1 MRNPDA
7 WGRRKREVP
16 STTVQLADRI
26 EMPVSADVAWRHV
39 QDIQAVAA
47 CIPGLVP
54 GSLEQVSED
63 AFRGTLRHLAL
74 GVPSTWRLE
83 AVVTRAD
90 PDRRLDIHLDGEEE
104 RLDLHLSGDA
114 ALSIDQVDEL
124 AALTYTGDLT
134 VRGRL
139 AGAGGPIIERV
150 VASIIERF
158 VESVGAGGQV
168 APHRSWWQRLVAWV
182 TAPFGRR
189 D

>member
-1 MRNPDA
+1 
-7 WGRRKREVP
+7 
-16 STTVQLADRI
+16 
-26 EMPVSADVAWRHV
+26 MPVSVDVAWTHV
-39 QDIQAVAA
+39 LDIKAVAA

-54 GSLEQVSED
+54 ESIEQVSD
-63 AFRGTLRHLAL
+63 DTFRGTLRHLAL

-90 PDRRLDIHLDGEEE
+90 PDRRLDIHLDGVEQ

-114 ALSIDQVDEL
+114 ALSIDQVDES

-168 APHRSWWQRLVAWV
+168 APPRSWWRRLVAWV
-182 TAPFGRR
+182 TAPFGGR

>member
-16 STTVQLADRI
+16 SATVQLADRI

-39 QDIQAVAA
+39 QDIKAVAA

-54 GSLEQVSED
+54 ESIEQVSD
-63 AFRGTLRHLAL
+63 DTFRGTLRHLAL

-90 PDRRLDIHLDGEEE
+90 PDRRLDIHLDGVEQ
-104 RLDLHLSGDA
+104 RMDLHLSGDA
-114 ALSIDQVDEL
+114 ALSIDQVDES

-134 VRGRL
+134 VSGRL

-168 APHRSWWQRLVAWV
+168 APPRSWWRRLVAWV
-182 TAPFGRR
+182 TAPFGG
-189 D
+189 

>member
-1 MRNPDA
+1 MRNADA
-7 WGRRKREVP
+7 WGRRKRAVP

-39 QDIQAVAA
+39 QDIRAVAA

-54 GSLEQVSED
+54 ESIEQVAD
-63 AFRGTLRHLAL
+63 DTFRGTLRHLAM
-74 GVPSTWRLE
+74 GVPSTWQLE
-83 AVVTRAD
+83 ADVKRTD
-90 PDRRLDIHLDGEEE
+90 PARRLDIHLEGQEE

-114 ALSIDQVDEL
+114 ALSIDDVDEL

-158 VESVGAGGQV
+158 VQSVGSGG
-168 APHRSWWQRLVAWV
+168 AIEPSRSWWRRLVSWCK
-182 TAPFGRR
+182 APLGWRR
-189 D
+189 

>member
-1 MRNPDA
+1 MRNSEA
-7 WGRRKREVP
+7 WGRRKREEP
-16 STTVQLADRI
+16 STTVDLADKI
-26 EMPVSADVAWRHV
+26 EMSVSADVAWRHM
-39 QDIQAVAA
+39 QDIKAVAA

-54 GSLEQVSED
+54 GSIEQVSED
-63 AFRGTLRHLAL
+63 TFRGTLRHLAL
-74 GVPSTWRLE
+74 GVPSTWQLE
-83 AVVTRAD
+83 AAVTRAD
-90 PDRRLDIHLDGEEE
+90 PDRRLLIHLEGEEE

-168 APHRSWWQRLVAWV
+168 APRRSWWWRFVAWL